1 MFSCRQ
7 IYDLVTEYDEGFLD
21 ADERRQFE
29 AHVVVCP
36 PCRGFLSQMRATRD
50 RLGDDASPEFPP
62 ELADSIVS
70 AFQAWKREQ
79 Q

>member
-1 MFSCRQ
+1 MFTCRQ
-7 IYDLVTEYDEGFLD
+7 IYDLITEYDEGSLETS
-21 ADERRQFE
+21 ERRQFE

-50 RLGDDASPEFPP
+50 RLGQGSPPDFPT

-70 AFQAWKREQ
+70 AFQAWKEQ
-79 Q
+79 KR